1 MHDKRIRVALV
12 YKKSYNF
19 FQPDHFDRTSYD
31 FFFKALKRNKQLE
44 ISHHPCEKKFD
55 VSKIKGKC
63 DIILLP
69 NNRIVDYDDGTT
81 DAAPDALIGIKN
93 SNIPVISRTGDP
105 HDAKKYNQV
114 EFCEKNKIDYVFSP
128 HPDSWIY
135 KYYPNNIKHKTII
148 IGLEAELYQ
157 NVPPF
162 KTRIK
167 DRILIT
173 GKMGRTDL
181 RNRTANYILNPG
193 RSGWYLYK
201 LRTLCKGLDYVE
213 YNGIKEKLSDNK
225 NQDYPTYT
233 SKYRTIIAATTF
245 YPTLKY
251 WENSAAGCLTFME
264 ITKKNDGY
272 FLGYKDNE
280 TAIFIDEKNYKEKFQ
295 QYINDPDNPKWEQIA
310 NAGREYTMNNL
321 TNEQA
326 VTSLVELMKD
336 II

>member
-1 MHDKRIRVALV
+1 VQDKKIRVALV

-31 FFFKALKRNKQLE
+31 LFFKALKRNRQLE
-44 ISHHPCEKKFD
+44 ISYYPCEKKFD
-55 VSKIKGKC
+55 VSKIKGVC
-63 DIILLP
+63 DIILIP
-69 NNRIVDYDDGTT
+69 NNRTDGC
-81 DAAPDALIGIKN
+81 PDTIIGIKN
-93 SNIPVISRTGDP
+93 SSIPIISKTGDP
-105 HDAKKYNQV
+105 HDTKKYNQI
-114 EFCEKNKIDYVFSP
+114 EFCEKNKIDYLFSH
-128 HPDSWIY
+128 HPDSLIY
-135 KYYPNNIKHKTII
+135 KYYPKNIKHKTII
-148 IGLEAELYQ
+148 YGLEPQLYQ
-157 NVPPF
+157 NVSPF

-181 RNRTANYILNPG
+181 RNRIANYVLNPG

-201 LRTLCKGLDYVE
+201 LRTLCKELDYIE

-225 NQDYPTYT
+225 NQDYPAYT
-233 SKYRTIIAATTF
+233 SKYRAIIAATTF

-264 ITKKNDGY
+264 ITKKNNGY

-295 QYINDPDNPKWEQIA
+295 QYVSDPDNPKWEQIA

-326 VTSLVELMKD
+326 VISLVELMKEM
-336 II
+336 I

>member
-1 MHDKRIRVALV
+1 MQDKKIRVALV

-31 FFFKALKRNKQLE
+31 LFFKALKRNRQLE
-44 ISHHPCEKKFD
+44 ISYYPCEKKFD
-55 VSKIKGKC
+55 VSKIKGVC
-63 DIILLP
+63 DIILIP
-69 NNRIVDYDDGTT
+69 NNRTDGC
-81 DAAPDALIGIKN
+81 PDTIIGIKN
-93 SNIPVISRTGDP
+93 SSIPIISKTGDP
-105 HDAKKYNQV
+105 HDTKKYNQI
-114 EFCEKNKIDYVFSP
+114 EFCEKNKIDYLFSH
-128 HPDSWIY
+128 HPDSLIY
-135 KYYPNNIKHKTII
+135 KYYPKNIKHKTII
-148 IGLEAELYQ
+148 YGLEPQLYQ
-157 NVPPF
+157 NVSPF

-181 RNRTANYILNPG
+181 RNRIANYVLNPG

-201 LRTLCKGLDYVE
+201 LRTLCKELDYVE

-225 NQDYPTYT
+225 NQDYPAYT
-233 SKYRTIIAATTF
+233 SKYRAIIAATTF

-264 ITKKNDGY
+264 ITKKNNGY

-295 QYINDPDNPKWEQIA
+295 QYVSDPDNPKWEQIA

-326 VTSLVELMKD
+326 VISLVELMKE

>member
-1 MHDKRIRVALV
+1 MTSTTKIKVALI
-12 YKKSYNF
+12 YKKSYNY

-44 ISHHPCEKKFD
+44 ISYHPCEEKFD

-69 NNRIVDYDDGTT
+69 NNSTDGS
-81 DAAPDALIGIKN
+81 PDVLIGIKN

-105 HDAKKYNQV
+105 HDAERYNQI
-114 EFCEKNKIDYVFSP
+114 EFCEKNKVDYLFSSL
-128 HPDSWIY
+128 PDSLIY
-135 KYYPNNIKHKTII
+135 KYYPKNIKQKII
-148 IGLEAELYQ
+148 IFGLEPELYQ

-181 RNRTANYILNPG
+181 KNRAANYILNPR

-201 LRTLCKGLDYVE
+201 LRTLCKELDYVE
-213 YNGIKEKLSDNK
+213 YSGINEKLSDNK
-225 NQDYPTYT
+225 NQDYPAYT
-233 SKYRTIIAATTF
+233 SKYCAIIAATTF

-251 WENSAAGCLTFME
+251 WENAAAGCLTFME
-264 ITKKNDGY
+264 ITEKNNGY

-280 TAIFIDEKNYKEKFQ
+280 TAIFINEKNYKEKFQ
-295 QYINDPDNPKWEQIA
+295 QYMSDLNNPKWEEIA

-321 TNEQA
+321 TNDQA
-326 VTSLVELMKD
+326 VNSLVELMKELT
-336 II
+336 

>member
-1 MHDKRIRVALV
+1 MYDKKIRVALV

-31 FFFKALKRNKQLE
+31 LFFKALKRNRQLE
-44 ISHHPCEKKFD
+44 ISYYPCEKKFD
-55 VSKIKGKC
+55 VSKIKGVC
-63 DIILLP
+63 DIILIP
-69 NNRIVDYDDGTT
+69 NNRTDGC
-81 DAAPDALIGIKN
+81 PDTIIGIKN
-93 SNIPVISRTGDP
+93 SSIPIISKTGDP
-105 HDAKKYNQV
+105 HDTKKYNQI
-114 EFCEKNKIDYVFSP
+114 EFCEKNKIDYLFSH
-128 HPDSWIY
+128 HPDSLIY
-135 KYYPNNIKHKTII
+135 KYYPKNIKHKTII
-148 IGLEAELYQ
+148 YGLEPQLYQ
-157 NVPPF
+157 NVSPF

-181 RNRTANYILNPG
+181 RNRAANYILNPG

-201 LRTLCKGLDYVE
+201 LRTLCTKLNYVE
-213 YNGIKEKLSDNK
+213 YRGMKGKKYVDE
-225 NQDYPTYT
+225 DYPTYT
-233 SKYRTIIAATTF
+233 SKYRAIIAATTF

-251 WENSAAGCLTFME
+251 WENAAAGCLTFME

-280 TAIFIDEKNYKEKFQ
+280 TAIFINEKNYKEKFQ
-295 QYINDPDNPKWEQIA
+295 QYIDDPDNPKWEQIA

-326 VTSLVELMKD
+326 LISLVELMKE

>member
-1 MHDKRIRVALV
+1 LTSTTKIKVALI
-12 YKKSYNF
+12 YKKSYNY
-19 FQPDHFDRTSYD
+19 FQPNHFDQTSYD
-31 FFFKALKRNKQLE
+31 FFFKALKRNIQLE
-44 ISHHPCEKKFD
+44 ISYYPCEKKFD

-63 DIILLP
+63 DVILLP
-69 NNRIVDYDDGTT
+69 NNSTDGS
-81 DAAPDALIGIKN
+81 PDVLIGIKN

-105 HDAKKYNQV
+105 HDAERYNQI
-114 EFCEKNKIDYVFSP
+114 EFCEKNKVDYLFSSL
-128 HPDSWIY
+128 PDSLIY
-135 KYYPNNIKHKTII
+135 KYYPKNIKQKII
-148 IGLEAELYQ
+148 IFGLEPELYQ

-181 RNRTANYILNPG
+181 KNRAANYILNPR

-201 LRTLCKGLDYVE
+201 LRTLCKELDYVE
-213 YNGIKEKLSDNK
+213 YSGINEKLSDNK
-225 NQDYPTYT
+225 NQDYPAYT
-233 SKYRTIIAATTF
+233 SKYCAIIAATTF

-251 WENSAAGCLTFME
+251 WENAAAGCLTFME
-264 ITKKNDGY
+264 ITEKNNGY

-280 TAIFIDEKNYKEKFQ
+280 TAIFINEKNYKEKFQ
-295 QYINDPDNPKWEQIA
+295 QYLSDPDNPKWEQIA

-321 TNEQA
+321 TNDHA
-326 VTSLVELMKD
+326 VSSLVELMKE

>member
-1 MHDKRIRVALV
+1 VQDKKIRVALV

-31 FFFKALKRNKQLE
+31 LFFKALKRNRQLE
-44 ISHHPCEKKFD
+44 ISYYPCEKKFD
-55 VSKIKGKC
+55 VSKIKGVC
-63 DIILLP
+63 DIILIP
-69 NNRIVDYDDGTT
+69 NNRTDGC
-81 DAAPDALIGIKN
+81 PDTIIGIKN
-93 SNIPVISRTGDP
+93 SSIPIISKTGDP
-105 HDAKKYNQV
+105 HDTKKYNQI
-114 EFCEKNKIDYVFSP
+114 EFCEKNKIDYLFSH
-128 HPDSWIY
+128 HPDSLIY
-135 KYYPNNIKHKTII
+135 KYYPKNIKHKTII
-148 IGLEAELYQ
+148 YGLEPQLYQ
-157 NVPPF
+157 NVSPF

-181 RNRTANYILNPG
+181 RNRIANYVLNPG

-201 LRTLCKGLDYVE
+201 LRTLCKELDYVE

-225 NQDYPTYT
+225 NQDYPAYT
-233 SKYRTIIAATTF
+233 SKYRAIIAATTF

-264 ITKKNDGY
+264 ITKKNNGY

-295 QYINDPDNPKWEQIA
+295 QYMSDPDNPKWEQIA

-326 VTSLVELMKD
+326 VISLVELMKEM
-336 II
+336 I

>member
-1 MHDKRIRVALV
+1 VYDEKIRVALV

-31 FFFKALKRNKQLE
+31 FFFKALKRNRQLE
-44 ISHHPCEKKFD
+44 ISYYPCEKKFD
-55 VSKIKGKC
+55 VSKIKGMC
-63 DIILLP
+63 DIILVP
-69 NNRIVDYDDGTT
+69 NNRTDGC
-81 DAAPDALIGIKN
+81 PDTIIGIKN

-105 HDAKKYNQV
+105 HDSKKYNQV
-114 EFCEKNKIDYVFSP
+114 EFCKKNKIEHLFSH
-128 HPDSWIY
+128 HPDSLIY
-135 KYYPNNIKHKTII
+135 KYYPKNIKHKII
-148 IGLEAELYQ
+148 IYGLEPKLYQ

-181 RNRTANYILNPG
+181 RNRVANYILNPG

-201 LRTLCKGLDYVE
+201 LRTLCTKLNYVE
-213 YNGIKEKLSDNK
+213 YRGMKGKKYVDE
-225 NQDYPTYT
+225 DYPTYT
-233 SKYRTIIAATTF
+233 SKYRAIIAATTF

-251 WENSAAGCLTFME
+251 WENAAAGCLTFME

-280 TAIFIDEKNYKEKFQ
+280 TAIFINEKNYKEKFQ
-295 QYINDPDNPKWEQIA
+295 QYIDDPDNPKWEQIA

-326 VTSLVELMKD
+326 LISLVELMKE

>member
-1 MHDKRIRVALV
+1 MQDKKIRVALV

-31 FFFKALKRNKQLE
+31 LFFKALKRNRQLE
-44 ISHHPCEKKFD
+44 ISYYPCEKKFD
-55 VSKIKGKC
+55 VSKIKGVC
-63 DIILLP
+63 DIILIP
-69 NNRIVDYDDGTT
+69 NNRTDGC
-81 DAAPDALIGIKN
+81 PDTIIGIKN
-93 SNIPVISRTGDP
+93 SSIPIISKTGDP
-105 HDAKKYNQV
+105 HDTKKYNQI
-114 EFCEKNKIDYVFSP
+114 EFCEKNKIDYLFSH
-128 HPDSWIY
+128 HPDSLIY
-135 KYYPNNIKHKTII
+135 KYYPKNIKHKTII
-148 IGLEAELYQ
+148 YGLEPQLYQ
-157 NVPPF
+157 NVSPF

-181 RNRTANYILNPG
+181 RNRIANYVLNPG

-201 LRTLCKGLDYVE
+201 LRTLCKELDYVE

-225 NQDYPTYT
+225 NQDYPAYT
-233 SKYRTIIAATTF
+233 SKYRAIIAATTF

-264 ITKKNDGY
+264 ITKKNNGY

-295 QYINDPDNPKWEQIA
+295 QYVSDPDNPKWEQIA

-326 VTSLVELMKD
+326 VISLVELMKEM
-336 II
+336 I

>member
-1 MHDKRIRVALV
+1 MHDKKIRVALV
-12 YKKSYNF
+12 YKKSYNY
-19 FQPDHFDRTSYD
+19 FQPDHFDQTSYD
-31 FFFKALKRNKQLE
+31 FFFKALKRNEELE
-44 ISHHPCEKKFD
+44 IFYYPCEKNFD
-55 VSKIKGKC
+55 VSKVKGKC

-69 NNRIVDYDDGTT
+69 NNRAVDYDDGST
-81 DAAPDALIGIKN
+81 DGAPDELIGIKGL
-93 SNIPVISRTGDP
+93 SIPVISRTGDP
-105 HDAKKYNQV
+105 HDAKKYNQI
-114 EFCEKNKIDYVFSP
+114 EFCEKNKIDYLFSSL
-128 HPDSWIY
+128 PDSLIY
-135 KYYPNNIKHKTII
+135 KYYPKNIKQKII
-148 IGLEAELYQ
+148 IFGLEPELYQ

-181 RNRTANYILNPG
+181 KNRAANYILNPR

-201 LRTLCKGLDYVE
+201 LRTICKELDYVE
-213 YNGIKEKLSDNK
+213 YSGINEKLSDNK
-225 NQDYPTYT
+225 NQDYPAYT
-233 SKYRTIIAATTF
+233 SKYRAIIAATTF

-251 WENSAAGCLTFME
+251 WENAAAGCLTFME
-264 ITKKNDGY
+264 ITEKNNGY

-280 TAIFIDEKNYKEKFQ
+280 TAIFINEKNYKEKFR
-295 QYINDPDNPKWEQIA
+295 QYIDDPDNPKWEQIA

-326 VTSLVELMKD
+326 LISLVELMKE

>member
-1 MHDKRIRVALV
+1 VQDKKIRVALV

-31 FFFKALKRNKQLE
+31 LFFKALKRNRQLE
-44 ISHHPCEKKFD
+44 ISYYPCEKKFD
-55 VSKIKGKC
+55 VSKIKGVC
-63 DIILLP
+63 DIILIP
-69 NNRIVDYDDGTT
+69 NNRTDGC
-81 DAAPDALIGIKN
+81 PDTIIGIKN
-93 SNIPVISRTGDP
+93 SSIPIISKTGDP
-105 HDAKKYNQV
+105 HDTKKYNQI
-114 EFCEKNKIDYVFSP
+114 EFCEKNKIDYLFSH
-128 HPDSWIY
+128 HPDSLIY
-135 KYYPNNIKHKTII
+135 KYYPKNIKHKTII
-148 IGLEAELYQ
+148 YGLEPQLYQ
-157 NVPPF
+157 NVSPF

-181 RNRTANYILNPG
+181 RNRIANYVLNPG

-201 LRTLCKGLDYVE
+201 LRTLCKELDYVE

-225 NQDYPTYT
+225 NQDYPAYT
-233 SKYRTIIAATTF
+233 SKYRAIIAATTF

-295 QYINDPDNPKWEQIA
+295 QYISDPDNPKWEQIA